1 MKRSNRLILLIGIVL
16 AIVVFVLIASQL
28 NGGSSGT
35 AQPAAPPTE
44 LNTVF
49 ATVDIPLGTQVRSDM
64 LSVKKVAVTSRLAG
78 AFEDPTS
85 IVGQIVRTT
94 VQANAELTQAMF
106 ASTGVEL
113 DPAPLLTK
121 GLRAMAVQVDQVSGV
136 GTLIN
141 KGDRV
146 DAVVGFGGPA
156 GTCGREFSVFTIDKT
171 TGDPK
176 PIAGAGD
183 NSVKALVQNMQV
195 VGTLLPPPPAAT
207 TTQASPAPTAGPA
220 GGAGTALNGQ
230 QEIVILAV
238 TPQQAEVIKYAQLNG
253 CISLVLRSPKDF
265 VDAAG
270 NPVDPKA
277 DVTSGIILKTLVD
290 TYGVLPPQIVEG
302 TLKK

>member
-1 MKRSNRLILLIGIVL
+1 MALKRSNRLILLIGIVL
-16 AIVVFVLIASQL
+16 AVVAFVLIVSL
-28 NGGSSGT
+28 FNGGSGGT

-78 AFEDPTS
+78 AFEDPTLV
-85 IVGQIVRTT
+85 VGQIVRTT
-94 VQANAELTQAMF
+94 VQANAQLTQAMF

-121 GLRAMAVQVDQVSGV
+121 GLRGMAVQVDQVSGV

-176 PIAGAGD
+176 PIVGAGD

-207 TTQASPAPTAGPA
+207 TTQASPAPTSGA
-220 GGAGTALNGQ
+220 AGTALNGQ

-270 NPVDPKA
+270 NPVDPKQ

-290 TYGVLPPQIVEG
+290 NYGVLPPQIVEG